1 MGIRHRPAGS
11 LFVGLYAWIVTVF
24 IGAILVDMV
33 YAKLGPA
40 GTRVFS
46 EMSDFLLLF
55 GFVTVLAG
63 LVAITISWKSKIART
78 LIIASLLALSLEIV
92 IPILFSQ
99 LIHNAQINFIGP
111 WLRIIPVGLASI
123 LAFVGLDN
131 YYLL

>member
-1 MGIRHRPAGS
+1 MGIRQRAVGS
-11 LFVGLYAWIVTVF
+11 FFVGLYAWIVSVF
-24 IGAILVDMV
+24 IGAILVDML
-33 YAKLGPA
+33 YAKLVPA
-40 GTRVFS
+40 ATGAFS
-46 EMSDFLLLF
+46 QVSDFLLLF

-78 LIIASLLALSLEIV
+78 LIIASLLALSLEILL
-92 IPILFSQ
+92 PILFSQ
-99 LIHNAQINFIGP
+99 LINNAQLNFIGP